1 MNKYDYKETV
11 NINNQLVKEFKSI
24 QGVCEYIAKTK
35 HSREVDVLFIEELS
49 ELIRSISKL
58 QRFDYCDEL
67 LRCNYHDIYDNLYEE
82 LGDVIIMMFQF
93 IDKNKISYKGLTD
106 KMTEKIVRYY
116 ETKSEEK

>member
-11 NINNQLVKEFKSI
+11 NINDQLVKEFKSI
-24 QGVCEYIAKTK
+24 QGVCENIAKTK
-35 HSREVDVLFIEELS
+35 HSREVDILFIEELS

-82 LGDVIIMMFQF
+82 IGDVIIMMFQF

-106 KMTEKIVRYY
+106 KIAEKLVRYY
-116 ETKSEEK
+116 ESKSEEK